1 MLKTWEIFSLLTK
14 IQIQPRDTR
23 RISYTDVSGALGSSV
38 DEVLVKQAIQSRSHP
53 HPHPGT
59 VEMLKNFCRS
69 IITTLVLGKNERL
82 QIFTFHF
89 LE

>member
-14 IQIQPRDTR
+14 IQIQARDTR
-23 RISYTDVSGALGSSV
+23 RISYTEVFGALGSSV

-53 HPHPGT
+53 HPHLGT

-69 IITTLVLGKNERL
+69 ITILVLGKNEHL
-82 QIFTFHF
+82 QIFSFNF